1 MALFCPCV
9 SPIVDAET
17 CDGHHRAR
25 LLASIRDFAEACV
38 PTQQTSQV
46 LTIVDYQRNWID
58 ALHRGDLSAADVVFA
73 PDCVIHI
80 TGSPVPDLDVAG
92 FKQMVG
98 GLFAA
103 FPDIRFT
110 MDDQIVSGDKVA
122 IRWSAE
128 GTHTGPLGDAPPT
141 GKRVRIEGLLFDR
154 VVDGCVAERWEQWD
168 QPGMLRQLGFA

>member
-1 MALFCPCV
+1 MVIIERAL
-9 SPIVDAET
+9 
-17 CDGHHRAR
+17 RASTR
-25 LLASIRDFAEACV
+25 YFAEACV
-38 PTQQTSQV
+38 PARETSQV
-46 LTIVDYQRNWID
+46 LTIVEYQRKWTESLN
-58 ALHRGDLSAADVVFA
+58 RGDVSGADEAFA

-128 GTHTGPLGDAPPT
+128 GTHTGPLGGAPPT
-141 GKRVRIEGLLFDR
+141 GKRVRIDGVLFDH
-154 VVDGCVAERWEQWD
+154 VVNGRVAERWEQWD
-168 QPGMLRQLGFA
+168 QPAMLRQLGFA

>member
-1 MALFCPCV
+1 MDRIA
-9 SPIVDAET
+9 
-17 CDGHHRAR
+17 AR
-25 LLASIRDFAEACV
+25 R
-38 PTQQTSQV
+38 
-46 LTIVDYQRNWID
+46 
-58 ALHRGDLSAADVVFA
+58 LSNADVVFA

-92 FKQMVG
+92 FKQMLG
-98 GLFAA
+98 GFFAA